1 MGFFDDLWD
10 LGEEFTS
17 LMGDLFW
24 QIGDDAKDVG
34 RKIVEV
40 KHDCEDMAVS
50 GITSMLTGEG
60 EVNTSSEIRREANAI
75 IQKSNSKYRSIYEK
89 TEKRLLDLEKN
100 QKNLFGKKE
109 TLARLMNQKFAF
121 SIRIPTQIAPFKL
134 GESERHVD
142 EVLPELF
149 KLPLYKAPALNG
161 LVTFISAGQRLDEAR
176 EYKSQAKDYE
186 VKIEGEIAKI
196 KRMESCICK
205 IEGIFKEEEEI
216 LKVIH
221 RSLEM
226 NRPLG
231 YKKIVHELEVLLAES
246 ILDRSGK
253 TNIRYEIA
261 VNELKDLVSK

>member
-89 TEKRLLDLEKN
+89 TEKRLLGFREKS
-100 QKNLFGKKE
+100 KEPFWKKGNISQTNE
-109 TLARLMNQKFAF
+109 PKICFFYKDTYTDSTL
-121 SIRIPTQIAPFKL
+121 
-134 GESERHVD
+134 
-142 EVLPELF
+142 
-149 KLPLYKAPALNG
+149 
-161 LVTFISAGQRLDEAR
+161 
-176 EYKSQAKDYE
+176 
-186 VKIEGEIAKI
+186 
-196 KRMESCICK
+196 
-205 IEGIFKEEEEI
+205 
-216 LKVIH
+216 
-221 RSLEM
+221 
-226 NRPLG
+226 
-231 YKKIVHELEVLLAES
+231 
-246 ILDRSGK
+246 
-253 TNIRYEIA
+253 
-261 VNELKDLVSK
+261 

>member
-1 MGFFDDLWD
+1 MSIFDDLSATLWL
-10 LGEEFTS
+10 LGEDIKDIGRELVEF
-17 LMGDLFW
+17 
-24 QIGDDAKDVG
+24 
-34 RKIVEV
+34 

-50 GITSMLTGEG
+50 GITSILTGEG
-60 EVNTSSEIRREANAI
+60 EVSTSSEIRSSADTI
-75 IQKSNSKYRSIYEK
+75 IKRSNSKYKSIYEK
-89 TEKRLLDLEKN
+89 TEKRLLDLEKC

-109 TLARLMNQKFAF
+109 ALARLMKQKFAF

-134 GESERHVD
+134 GEPERHVD

-221 RSLEM
+221 HSLEM

-253 TNIRYEIA
+253 TNVRYEIA

>member
-1 MGFFDDLWD
+1 L
-10 LGEEFTS
+10 
-17 LMGDLFW
+17 
-24 QIGDDAKDVG
+24 I
-34 RKIVEV
+34 IY
-40 KHDCEDMAVS
+40 
-50 GITSMLTGEG
+50 
-60 EVNTSSEIRREANAI
+60 EVNNI
-75 IQKSNSKYRSIYEK
+75 
-89 TEKRLLDLEKN
+89 
-100 QKNLFGKKE
+100 FGKKE

-134 GESERHVD
+134 GEPERHVD